1 MTAYTRYV
9 ALGDSQ
15 TEGLGDGDELNGH
28 RGWADRLAEHL
39 AGANPGLLY
48 ANLAV
53 RGRLAGQIRAEQLA
67 AALALRPD
75 LATVMAGMNDIIRP
89 GFDAAL
95 VAGVLEEMFAALTES
110 GAHVVTITFPDIGKI
125 APMARPLR
133 PRVLDFN
140 ARIRDAAARHGVT
153 LVDTFAMEFVTDARM
168 WGVDRLH
175 ASPTGHARIA
185 AAMAHSLG
193 LPGSDDT
200 WALPFPP
207 VPAPGAWRVAAAEM
221 RWLATFAGPWIG
233 RRLRGR
239 SSGDGRTAKR
249 PELTPWGRSTA
260 GTSSTPTCPARLD
273 VPHPAPDE
281 AADPRDPLLDH
292 AVGLEEPVLRQVGEL
307 RPHER
312 LVRREGDEARGGEPF
327 ERRAGAEPG

>member
-15 TEGLGDGDELNGH
+15 TEGLGDGDDRDGH
-28 RGWADRLAEHL
+28 RGWADRLAEQL
-39 AGANPGLLY
+39 AAADPGLHY

-53 RGRLAGQIRAEQLA
+53 RGRLAAQIRAEQLP

-95 VAGVLEEMFAALTES
+95 VVGELEAMFAALTES
-110 GAHVVTITFPDIGKI
+110 GAHVVTVTFPDIGKI

-133 PRVLDFN
+133 PRVLDLN
-140 ARIRDAAARHGVT
+140 ARIRDAAARYGVT
-153 LVDTFAMEFVTDARM
+153 LVDTFALEFVTDTRM
-168 WGVDRLH
+168 WCVDRLH
-175 ASPTGHARIA
+175 ASPAGHARIA

-200 WALPFPP
+200 WMLPFPP
-207 VPAPGAWRVAAAEM
+207 LPAPGALRSAAAEV

-249 PELTPWGRSTA
+249 PELTAWVASTA
-260 GTSSTPTCPARLD
+260 GRTPTT
-273 VPHPAPDE
+273 
-281 AADPRDPLLDH
+281 
-292 AVGLEEPVLRQVGEL
+292 
-307 RPHER
+307 
-312 LVRREGDEARGGEPF
+312 
-327 ERRAGAEPG
+327 